1 MDGLFHGKSQSK
13 MDADWGY
20 PYGWETSKSD
30 FLLGDSFQSL
40 SSLPT
45 KKRGVRW
52 AKYKY
57 DWLVLSTPLKNMSQL
72 GLLFPIYGKLKRFQ
86 TTNQMSKWGWSRE
99 LRLQYVTIDLLTVNH
114 QVNHWLF
121 VWKKVPQIDNPCSGK
136 NSLGKSGKDEC
147 YECSWGF
154 LLGKLW
160 EIIGL
165 INHGVYM
172 FLPLLKWGFP
182 SCDGD
187 RFITQDHCVTG
198 IGPMGPQIWTR
209 WNHHAI
215 NR

>member
-1 MDGLFHGKSQSK
+1 MNKKWGGYPRMDGLFHGKSQSK

-86 TTNQMSKWGWSRE
+86 TTNQMSKWG
-99 LRLQYVTIDLLTVNH
+99 
-114 QVNHWLF
+114 
-121 VWKKVPQIDNPCSGK
+121 
-136 NSLGKSGKDEC
+136 
-147 YECSWGF
+147 
-154 LLGKLW
+154 
-160 EIIGL
+160 
-165 INHGVYM
+165 
-172 FLPLLKWGFP
+172 
-182 SCDGD
+182 
-187 RFITQDHCVTG
+187 
-198 IGPMGPQIWTR
+198 
-209 WNHHAI
+209 
-215 NR
+215 